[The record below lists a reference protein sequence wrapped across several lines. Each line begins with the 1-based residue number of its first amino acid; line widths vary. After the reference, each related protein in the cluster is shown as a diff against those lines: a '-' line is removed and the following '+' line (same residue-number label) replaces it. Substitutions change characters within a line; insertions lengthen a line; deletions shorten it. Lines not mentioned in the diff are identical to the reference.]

1 MITSCGFS
9 LFLCPVVKQQIGLTS
24 VTFSYRKSKWDNTL
38 CKEKAGKSGKISIEI
53 VLSPD
58 ISWLHAHFGIA
69 RKILTSVKYFIKKA
83 MSLWELNK
91 IEWNNTGK
99 KKYLSLVKKNLNEK
113 ACIISKSLI

>member
-1 MITSCGFS
+1 
-9 LFLCPVVKQQIGLTS
+9 

-38 CKEKAGKSGKISIEI
+38 GKEKAGKSGKISIEI

-58 ISWLHAHFGIA
+58 ISWLHAHFKIA

-83 MSLWELNK
+83 TSLWELNK

-99 KKYLSLVKKNLNEK
+99 KKYLSLVNKNSMKKPV
-113 ACIISKSLI
+113 SF